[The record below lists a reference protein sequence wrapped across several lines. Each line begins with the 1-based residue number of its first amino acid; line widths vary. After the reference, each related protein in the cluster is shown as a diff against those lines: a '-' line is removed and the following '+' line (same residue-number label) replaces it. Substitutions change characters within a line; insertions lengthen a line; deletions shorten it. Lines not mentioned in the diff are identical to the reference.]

1 MWFEALSRFK
11 INKDKSEL
19 IPMGRVVHVEDLA
32 IELGCKVREIPATYL
47 GQPLGAP
54 FRLATVWDVM

>member
-1 MWFEALSRFK
+1 
-11 INKDKSEL
+11 
-19 IPMGRVVHVEDLA
+19 MGRVVHVEDLA